1 MNRLQSVLRGIDMM
15 SEWIGRV
22 MCWLVIVMFIIIC
35 FEIFMRYV
43 FRMPTY
49 WVHETTG
56 YVLCVAV
63 MLSGGFTLY
72 HKAHVNVD
80 ILYNRL
86 SPRGRAI
93 LDLFTWLL
101 FYAFVIIL
109 IWKGGDL
116 FVMSIQ
122 RIEQSNTFWHPYIF
136 PFKAMVPL
144 GAILILLQG
153 LAKTVRDLVLAFTGK
168 ELA

>member
-63 MLSGGFTLY
+63 LLSGGFTLY

-109 IWKGGDL
+109 IWKGGEL

-153 LAKTVRDLVLAFTGK
+153 LAKTVRDLVLALTGK